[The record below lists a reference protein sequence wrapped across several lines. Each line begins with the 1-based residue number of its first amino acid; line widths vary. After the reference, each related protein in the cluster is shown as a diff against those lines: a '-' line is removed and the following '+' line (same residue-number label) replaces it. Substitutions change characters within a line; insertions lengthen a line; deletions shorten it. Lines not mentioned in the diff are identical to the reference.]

1 MGFEK
6 MAEDIID
13 QQNKLFPHLEDLR
26 HHEEMPESLKRAM
39 DAVRAWSDKVEAHD
53 EAAIN
58 NSQPAEEFAI
68 ELEKHRGMI
77 GKHWEP
83 EIDKYRDLVNNYAET
98 DVLATDYE

>member
-39 DAVRAWSDKVEAHD
+39 DAVRAWSDGVEAHD

-58 NSQPAEEFAI
+58 NSQPAEEFAV
-68 ELEKHRGMI
+68 ELEKHRRMI
-77 GKHWEP
+77 GKQWEP

-98 DVLATDYE
+98 DALATDYE

>member
-6 MAEDIID
+6 MAEDIIE

-26 HHEEMPESLKRAM
+26 HHEEMPESLKNAM
-39 DAVRAWSDKVEAHD
+39 DAVRAWSDQVEAHN
-53 EAAIN
+53 ETALN
-58 NSQPAEEFAI
+58 NSEPVENFAI

-83 EIDKYRDLVNNYAET
+83 EINKYRDLANTYAET
-98 DVLATDYE
+98 NALADNYE